1 MNVWENDRRETRL
14 IYLALSLS
22 YQGRSDAIPVVQ
34 NTTGFEY
41 DLTKKIKK
49 LIDSDLASIG
59 IAQFAVTTQTNEGI
73 KQLLSESYQI
83 KNVPLSSPVPTDVG
97 VIIING
103 VSDSLTTDEL
113 TNIREFINTGGN
125 VLIAQGRV
133 DVALNQQIQFFQGT
147 NVQSN
152 IFDLLNEYGVNIEEN
167 LLLDKQNGQINIP
180 QKVSIFQTWA
190 SHDYPFFPTIN
201 SFNSNEAIVSGL
213 EKVQFHFC
221 SEITIDSLAS
231 NVMPLMFTST
241 QSGTMAG
248 YYNLFPSTANAP
260 NPILN
265 NLNEGVKFVG
275 VLIDN
280 MSGGNIILLSES
292 SILADPTDQNLLR
305 VFAQRQQD
313 NYTFIENSIDY
324 LMGDE
329 ELVALRSREVLD
341 RPLISDLDDNSRSWW
356 KWFNII
362 ISPLLIMLVGLLR
375 FRSQKKRS
383 EQLKLHYG

>member
-1 MNVWENDRRETRL
+1 
-14 IYLALSLS
+14 
-22 YQGRSDAIPVVQ
+22 
-34 NTTGFEY
+34 
-41 DLTKKIKK
+41 
-49 LIDSDLASIG
+49 
-59 IAQFAVTTQTNEGI
+59 
-73 KQLLSESYQI
+73 
-83 KNVPLSSPVPTDVG
+83 
-97 VIIING
+97 
-103 VSDSLTTDEL
+103 
-113 TNIREFINTGGN
+113 
-125 VLIAQGRV
+125 
-133 DVALNQQIQFFQGT
+133 
-147 NVQSN
+147 
-152 IFDLLNEYGVNIEEN
+152 
-167 LLLDKQNGQINIP
+167 
-180 QKVSIFQTWA
+180 
-190 SHDYPFFPTIN
+190 
-201 SFNSNEAIVSGL
+201 
-213 EKVQFHFC
+213 
-221 SEITIDSLAS
+221 
-231 NVMPLMFTST
+231 MFTST

-362 ISPLLIMLVGLLR
+362 ISPLLIMLVGFLR

-383 EQLKLHYG
+383 DQLKLHYG

>member
-1 MNVWENDRRETRL
+1 M
-14 IYLALSLS
+14 S
-22 YQGRSDAIPVVQ
+22 YQGRSEAMPVVQ

-49 LIDSDLASIG
+49 LIDTDLKSIG
-59 IAQFAVTTQTNEGI
+59 IAKFASSNKTNQGI
-73 KQLLSESYQI
+73 QQLLAESYNI
-83 KNVPLSSPVPTDVG
+83 MDVSMSSEVPSDIGAL
-97 VIIING
+97 IING
-103 VSDSLTTDEL
+103 VSDSLSVDEL
-113 TNIREFINTGGN
+113 KNLKDFINNGGN
-125 VLIAQGRV
+125 ILMAQGRV
-133 DVALNQQIQFFQGT
+133 DVALNQQMGFFEGI

-152 IFDLLNEYGVNIEEN
+152 IFSLLNEYGVNIEEN

-180 QKVSIFQTWA
+180 QQVSIFQTWA

-231 NVMPLMFTST
+231 NVMPIMFTSE

-362 ISPLLIMLVGLLR
+362 ISPLLIMLVGFLR